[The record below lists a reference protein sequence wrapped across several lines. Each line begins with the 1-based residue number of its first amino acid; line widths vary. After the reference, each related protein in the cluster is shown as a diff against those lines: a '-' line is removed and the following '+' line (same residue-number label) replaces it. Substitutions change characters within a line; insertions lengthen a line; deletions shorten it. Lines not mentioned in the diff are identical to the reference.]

1 MNRAAE
7 IARRRGLREA
17 RTRAL
22 AGRDGAAQ
30 HQAPLRPFLVC
41 TCGEDRYGLPLTQV
55 AQVLAAR
62 SVTPVP
68 GAPAA
73 LLGVIALS
81 GRVVSLLGLAR
92 ALGRTDATEPGAGHI
107 VVLRGGAAMVA
118 LAVDRVEG
126 VAAVAVPDPDSPASG
141 TGLLAPAATGLGA
154 EAVSGYAPAQAGA
167 GDGPG
172 FVVVDLPRLLRRYL
186 S

>member
-7 IARRRGLREA
+7 TVRRRALRAA
-17 RTRAL
+17 RTLAL
-22 AGRDGAAQ
+22 AGRDGGVQ
-30 HQAPLRPFLVC
+30 RQAPLRPFLVC
-41 TCGEDRYGLPLTQV
+41 TCGADRYGLPLAQV

-62 SVTPVP
+62 PVTAVP

-92 ALGRTDATEPGAGHI
+92 ALGRADAVQSGAGHV
-107 VVLRGGAAMVA
+107 VVLRGGAATVA

-126 VAAVAVPDPDSPASG
+126 VVAVAFADPDGPASG
-141 TGLLAPAATGLGA
+141 AGLLAPAAAGLGA